1 MGERYKFP
9 VRENDF
15 LCWVRCRPPFPCLLM
30 KRAAVEC
37 FVQISLFQ
45 FIKKKHA
52 MQINRKVRR
61 PDPDPSPVDYCWALS
76 LILLINHLKKSQ
88 KDKEI
93 RGNVCR
99 VWLNIWNNVTIDNA
113 KIFFLS
119 DLPIPNSISTAPL
132 FGWFSTF
139 PKGDS
144 ICLITRLFLLLLL
157 GSKYLTSDGI
167 EHFFNILVVFS
178 TCFKQWY
185 IKFISQFLSFILI

>member
-1 MGERYKFP
+1 
-9 VRENDF
+9 
-15 LCWVRCRPPFPCLLM
+15 
-30 KRAAVEC
+30 
-37 FVQISLFQ
+37 
-45 FIKKKHA
+45 

-99 VWLNIWNNVTIDNA
+99 VWLNMWNNVTIDNA

-119 DLPIPNSISTAPL
+119 DLPIPNSILTAPL

-178 TCFKQWY
+178 TCFKQLNSHLTGKTLGIFCQDHFPIWHIIFVPHY
-185 IKFISQFLSFILI
+185 HRTIQLIES